1 VDGLTGRRAEGASL
15 SATAARRL
23 VFGVTMARLPF
34 ALGFFLCS
42 YVPDDRARWTMVA
55 LCVLVETSDLL
66 DGYLARRLG
75 VTTPFGAMLDSTVD
89 HVVRTT
95 EAVALLAVDV
105 LPPPLLV
112 AMIGR
117 DAAVSAIRQLSLRRS
132 GQDGG
137 TRWSGKLKGIA
148 QGVCL
153 VTLTTVYAMAPA
165 PTTAWRPLT
174 SAVIAAALFMTVVS
188 LLDYSVAYW
197 RSTRPLPAPTG
208 DAGLKFA
215 VVPAEPGP

>member
-1 VDGLTGRRAEGASL
+1 M
-15 SATAARRL
+15 AARRL

-42 YVPDDRARWTMVA
+42 YLPDGRARWTMVA
-55 LCVLVETSDLL
+55 LGLLIETSDLL

-75 VTTPFGAMLDSTVD
+75 VTTPFGAMMDSTVD

-95 EAVALLAVDV
+95 EAVALLAVGV
-105 LPPPLLV
+105 LPAPLLV
-112 AMIGR
+112 VMIGR

-137 TRWSGKLKGIA
+137 TRWSGKMKGIA
-148 QGVCL
+148 QGICL
-153 VTLTTVYAMAPA
+153 VTLTTVYAIAPQ
-165 PTTAWRPLT
+165 PTIAWRTLN
-174 SAVIAAALFMTVVS
+174 SVVVAAALLVTVVS

-197 RSTRPLPAPTG
+197 RSTRPLEFAAAP
-208 DAGLKFA
+208 
-215 VVPAEPGP
+215 VEP

>member
-1 VDGLTGRRAEGASL
+1 MSP
-15 SATAARRL
+15 TAARRL

-34 ALGFFLCS
+34 ALAFFLCS
-42 YVPDDRARWTMVA
+42 YVPDDRARWAMVA
-55 LCVLVETSDLL
+55 LCLLVEASDLL

-75 VTTPFGAMLDSTVD
+75 VTTPFGAMMDSTVD

-105 LPPPLLV
+105 LPAPLLV
-112 AMIGR
+112 VMIGR

-132 GQDGG
+132 GHDEG
-137 TRWSGKLKGIA
+137 TRRSGKLKGIA

-153 VTLTTVYAMAPA
+153 VTLTTTYA
-165 PTTAWRPLT
+165 
-174 SAVIAAALFMTVVS
+174 IAAQPTMVWRTLNSVVVAVALLVTVVS

-197 RSTRPLPAPTG
+197 RSTRPLPAPTA
-208 DAGLKFA
+208 DAGLDSRRHR
-215 VVPAEPGP
+215 PSPENDETPSIRLGYTR

>member
-1 VDGLTGRRAEGASL
+1 
-15 SATAARRL
+15 

-34 ALGFFLCS
+34 AVGYFLCS
-42 YVPDDRARWTMVA
+42 YFPDGRARWTMVV
-55 LCVLVETSDLL
+55 LCLLIETSDLL

-75 VTTPFGAMLDSTVD
+75 VTTSVGAMMDSTVD

-95 EAVALLAVDV
+95 EAVALLAVGV
-105 LPPPLLV
+105 LPAPLLV
-112 AMIGR
+112 VMIGR
-117 DAAVSAIRQLSLRRS
+117 DAAVSAIRQLLLRRS

-153 VTLTTVYAMAPA
+153 VTLTTVYALAPQPA
-165 PTTAWRPLT
+165 LFWRTLT
-174 SAVIAAALFMTVVS
+174 SLVIAAALFVTVVS

-197 RSTRPLPAPTG
+197 RSTRPPLAPTR
-208 DAGLKFA
+208 DANLEF
-215 VVPAEPGP
+215 VAEPGK